1 MDFAVHI
8 ARTDQVSGNVYTR
21 ILYIEYAML
30 ISTFSFKE
38 ISFLKRIKFFKF
50 MPIFLAKIVLKLTAF
65 NFPIAALRY
74 NTPFGA
80 ILGYL
85 QS

>member
-38 ISFLKRIKFFKF
+38 ILE
-50 MPIFLAKIVLKLTAF
+50 F
-65 NFPIAALRY
+65 NL
-74 NTPFGA
+74 
-80 ILGYL
+80 
-85 QS
+85 